1 MTRAERIVL
10 AIVCLAA
17 GPALSALLL
26 LPPLGSTGLSA
37 MPFVPLVA
45 FGPTALGV
53 FLGVALLKAGAPRA
67 AEPDPEGAASYRQA
81 PSRSWDGEGADEEP
95 PRGVSLGSLLA
106 VPVLIVLV
114 LLAMGGGL
122 LCLGPIGPE

>member
-26 LPPLGSTGLSA
+26 PALGSTGFRA
-37 MPFVPLVA
+37 IPFVPLVA
-45 FGPTALGV
+45 FGPTAFGV
-53 FLGVALLKAGAPRA
+53 FVSVVILKGGAPRA
-67 AEPDPEGAASYRQA
+67 PDPEPESAASYRRA
-81 PSRSWDGEGADEEP
+81 PSRSWDGEEADAEP
-95 PRGVSLGSLLA
+95 PRGVSLGSLVA

-114 LLAMGGGL
+114 LLALGCGL
-122 LCLGPIGPE
+122 LCIPFGPG